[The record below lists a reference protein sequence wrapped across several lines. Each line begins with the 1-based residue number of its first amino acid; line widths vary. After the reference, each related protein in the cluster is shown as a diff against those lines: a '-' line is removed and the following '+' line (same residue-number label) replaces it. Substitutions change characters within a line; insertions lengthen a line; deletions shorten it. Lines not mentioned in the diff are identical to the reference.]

1 MFFFPSRFVSR
12 PPWSPDGAAAPEEGG
27 DGSCGLVKE
36 ECAGGST
43 ESWSDLSKRAI
54 SFNVLS
60 NADLTTRQSS
70 IDLGTSDEE
79 KEKKTLLAELKP
91 IDDAIAAAAA
101 QAAGSGSG
109 ATGSSSM
116 TAVDVAKM
124 IGAVASR
131 YPQNPTRAHKT
142 TARAL
147 VAGLGQHAPC
157 GEGCRHLLQQALR
170 NVRVGAPR
178 VNFFFLFFSFFH
190 YFLTC
195 FTMVDVLTFMRD
207 SCSCLFC
214 SISGQK

>member
-1 MFFFPSRFVSR
+1 MN
-12 PPWSPDGAAAPEEGG
+12 
-27 DGSCGLVKE
+27 
-36 ECAGGST
+36 
-43 ESWSDLSKRAI
+43 
-54 SFNVLS
+54 FNVLS
-60 NADLTTRQSS
+60 NEELIKRQSS

-91 IDDAIAAAAA
+91 IDDAIAAATEAA
-101 QAAGSGSG
+101 ATKAAGSGSSDVGDAANPPRAGG
-109 ATGSSSM
+109 ATTGSSSM

-157 GEGCRHLLQQALR
+157 GEGCRHLLQQTLR

-178 VNFFFLFFSFFH
+178 VKKICCCCCC
-190 YFLTC
+190 C
-195 FTMVDVLTFMRD
+195 F
-207 SCSCLFC
+207 
-214 SISGQK
+214 

>member
-1 MFFFPSRFVSR
+1 MN
-12 PPWSPDGAAAPEEGG
+12 
-27 DGSCGLVKE
+27 
-36 ECAGGST
+36 
-43 ESWSDLSKRAI
+43 
-54 SFNVLS
+54 FNVLS
-60 NADLTTRQSS
+60 NEELIKRQSS

-91 IDDAIAAAAA
+91 IDDAIAAATKAA
-101 QAAGSGSG
+101 ATKAAGSGSSDAGDAANPPRAGG
-109 ATGSSSM
+109 ATTGSSSM

-157 GEGCRHLLQQALR
+157 GEGCRHLLQQTLR

-178 VNFFFLFFSFFH
+178 VKKIFVVVVVVVFDIPS
-190 YFLTC
+190 
-195 FTMVDVLTFMRD
+195 
-207 SCSCLFC
+207 
-214 SISGQK
+214 

>member
-1 MFFFPSRFVSR
+1 MN
-12 PPWSPDGAAAPEEGG
+12 
-27 DGSCGLVKE
+27 
-36 ECAGGST
+36 
-43 ESWSDLSKRAI
+43 
-54 SFNVLS
+54 FNVLS
-60 NADLTTRQSS
+60 NEELIKRQSS

-91 IDDAIAAAAA
+91 IDDAIAAATKAA
-101 QAAGSGSG
+101 ATKAAGSGSSDVGDAANPPRRAGG
-109 ATGSSSM
+109 ATTGSSSM

-157 GEGCRHLLQQALR
+157 GEGCRHLLQQTLR

-178 VNFFFLFFSFFH
+178 VKKIFVVVVVVFDIPS
-190 YFLTC
+190 
-195 FTMVDVLTFMRD
+195 
-207 SCSCLFC
+207 
-214 SISGQK
+214 